1 MSQAINKPT
10 SKAAK
15 VAQVEEWDSDESS
28 AVPGTIVQAREQ
40 AAQPSSRPSRAAES
54 RRRRDAPSDSG
65 YSSQASA
72 PPVIQPPSQ
81 GPAQRPATVS
91 PTKANKSKPVIH
103 RIDSARDERRQAI
116 SSGAG
121 RQKKQCDDPYCRDPN
136 CVPTTRYE
144 RRSTMSH
151 QQPSA
156 PAYAP
161 QHYAHYS
168 NPAMPPPVLPAS
180 AMMPPPPRPRA
191 QSTSRT
197 ARPVSIHGYSGLSYS
212 GAPSGP
218 PPSQSAYYGYPQQY
232 PSSPSAGYYGSTPPT
247 QTLDYAQA
255 SAYVP
260 PSPTSPNVATY
271 PGYPGYSGGM
281 SARAINPGVAG
292 LEMPTAM
299 QPNLGRTM
307 SARRPSERR
316 DSRIP
321 EPESASD
328 SESTSESSESS
339 PEREHRQRRQSSR
352 RGSRAREEA
361 VAVVHHPRRPS
372 VSRKYNTEAS
382 IPTTARVRRESS
394 RPREH
399 LRRAPRS
406 DTFYEYPSSSEVNDS
421 DQTQRAVVYRRGAGS
436 SSQSSRRPSVSTT
449 ASSGR
454 TKNTS
459 LSSNTDYSRDYS
471 RVILEGPN
479 GRRVAYLSKNQQ
491 AQLTRQ
497 SQQQDDYKYE
507 KQRLQEERVAAYQR
521 EMGGGEPQELTAENI
536 KKSQYRKSASHVSG
550 RSQKSS
556 GSGSKASKSNG
567 IQIQSG
573 DTVLHV
579 YGDAKVEMR
588 QPEDGGP
595 PQFFIASSSG
605 RDSAYH
611 TTSSKSSGS
620 RMGRSRARDDSYKRE
635 KIIENEYEEGY

>member
-1 MSQAINKPT
+1 MSQAINKST
-10 SKAAK
+10 SNKAAAK

-40 AAQPSSRPSRAAES
+40 AAQPSRRASRAAES

-81 GPAQRPATVS
+81 RPAQPPATVS

-103 RIDSARDERRQAI
+103 RIDSARDERRQTI
-116 SSGAG
+116 SSGSG
-121 RQKKQCDDPYCRDPN
+121 RQAKQCDDPYCRDPN
-136 CVPTTRYE
+136 CGATRYE

-168 NPAMPPPVLPAS
+168 NAAMPPPVLPAS

-197 ARPVSIHGYSGLSYS
+197 SRPVSFHGYSAYS

-218 PPSQSAYYGYPQQY
+218 PPSQSAYYGYPQPY
-232 PSSPSAGYYGSTPPT
+232 PPAQSAGYYGSTPPT

-260 PSPTSPNVATY
+260 PSPTSPNMTTY

-281 SARAINPGVAG
+281 SARAINPAVAG
-292 LEMPTAM
+292 LEMSTAM
-299 QPNLGRTM
+299 QPTLNRTM
-307 SARRPSERR
+307 SARRPNERR

-339 PEREHRQRRQSSR
+339 PEPEHRRRRPSSR
-352 RGSRAREEA
+352 RDSRAREEA

-372 VSRKYNTEAS
+372 VSKKYHTEAS
-382 IPTTARVRRESS
+382 IPTSARVRREPS
-394 RPREH
+394 RPREP

-436 SSQSSRRPSVSTT
+436 SSHSSRRPSVSTT

-471 RVILEGPN
+471 KVILEGPN
-479 GRRVAYLSKNQQ
+479 GRRVAYLSKDQQ
-491 AQLTRQ
+491 AQLARRY
-497 SQQQDDYKYE
+497 QQQNDDKYE

-521 EMGGGEPQELTAENI
+521 EMGGGDPQELTAENI

-595 PQFFIASSSG
+595 AQFFIASSSG

-620 RMGRSRARDDSYKRE
+620 RMGRSRARDDTYKRE